1 MSGEPASLSGR
12 TFPVILSAPS
22 GGGKTTVARLL
33 RERRPDVTF
42 SISATT
48 REPLRHE
55 RDGRDYWFTSPGE
68 FRRMAASGELVE
80 WAEVHGN
87 LYGTPRRNL
96 EEAVARGEY
105 LLLDIDIQGA
115 RQIREKVP
123 DAVQIFILPPS
134 GAALVDRLL
143 HRGSE
148 DDAVRRRRIANARQE
163 IAAAAEFDY
172 VVVNDRL
179 EATVAAVEGILE
191 AESRRSTRMAGLA
204 GEIARLDGEIG
215 RWLEG
220 GENAS

>member
-1 MSGEPASLSGR
+1 MSDERAGLSGR

-33 RERRPDVTF
+33 RERRPDVGF

-48 REPLRHE
+48 RPPRSYE
-55 RDGRDYWFTSPGE
+55 RDGRDYWFVSPEE
-68 FRRMAASGELVE
+68 FRRMAEAGELVE

-96 EEAVARGEY
+96 EAAVERGEY

-115 RQIREKVP
+115 RQIREQVP
-123 DAVQIFILPPS
+123 EAVQVFILPPS
-134 GAALVDRLL
+134 GEALVERLL

-148 DDAVRRRRIANARQE
+148 DDVVRRRRLRNAREE
-163 IAAAAEFDY
+163 ISAAAEFDY

-191 AESRRSTRMAGLA
+191 AESRRTTRIPELGAQ
-204 GEIARLDGEIG
+204 IARLHGEIE
-215 RWLEG
+215 RFVNTNEG
-220 GENAS
+220 ES

>member
-1 MSGEPASLSGR
+1 MSGEPARLSGR

-48 REPLRHE
+48 RAPRRHE
-55 RDGRDYWFTSPGE
+55 QDGRDYWFTSPGE
-68 FRRMAASGELVE
+68 FRRMAEAGELVE

-134 GAALVDRLL
+134 GVALVERLL